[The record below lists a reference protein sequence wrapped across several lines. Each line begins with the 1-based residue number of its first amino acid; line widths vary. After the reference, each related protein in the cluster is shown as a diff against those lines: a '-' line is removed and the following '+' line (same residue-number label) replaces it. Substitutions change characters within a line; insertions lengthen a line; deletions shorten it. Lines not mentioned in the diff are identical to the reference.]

1 MGDRTGKIGVLR
13 KEAIAG
19 VNRICAAFFDGIED
33 RFGIQ
38 IRLCRGLSP
47 KCVCLVG
54 ESNVEGV
61 AVEFAVDSDGGDA
74 EFTTGANDS
83 YGNFAPVGD
92 EYFRKHVLMTS
103 RMTAQDARSAEIVFP
118 RAVAAGARVGIAVRH
133 VGQTGSTNTDL
144 ASEARAGDFASCVLV
159 ADLQTAGRGRRDRVW
174 EAAAAQHL
182 LTSFRLPIGAAQAP
196 PMMVSVAAA
205 VRQAVASLTPVAV
218 GFKWPNDLLIE
229 EGPRPGKL
237 AGVLAEYVSG
247 TPGAIIVGVGVNI
260 GQIDRDGATSL
271 TAVGATADRDHILSL
286 VLESLASM
294 RENPALALA
303 ELRVHSL
310 TLGRSV
316 RVELPGSTSVEGVAV
331 DLGPAGELIVDVD
344 GERRSF
350 SAGDVVHLRSS

>member
-1 MGDRTGKIGVLR
+1 
-13 KEAIAG
+13 
-19 VNRICAAFFDGIED
+19 
-33 RFGIQ
+33 
-38 IRLCRGLSP
+38 
-47 KCVCLVG
+47 
-54 ESNVEGV
+54 
-61 AVEFAVDSDGGDA
+61 
-74 EFTTGANDS
+74 
-83 YGNFAPVGD
+83 
-92 EYFRKHVLMTS
+92 
-103 RMTAQDARSAEIVFP
+103 MTAQDARSAEIVFP

-133 VGQTGSTNTDL
+133 VKQTGSTNTDL
-144 ASEARAGDFASCVLV
+144 ASEARAGDFASCALV
-159 ADLQTAGRGRRDRVW
+159 ADLQTAGRGRRDRAW

-182 LTSFRLPIGAAQAP
+182 LTSFRLPISAAQAP
-196 PMMVSVAAA
+196 PMVVSVAAA

-260 GQIDRDGATSL
+260 GQTDRDGATSL
-271 TAVGATADRDHILSL
+271 TAVGGTADRDHILSL

-294 RENPALALA
+294 RENPTLALA

-350 SAGDVVHLRSS
+350 SAGDVVHLRSA

>member
-1 MGDRTGKIGVLR
+1 M
-13 KEAIAG
+13 
-19 VNRICAAFFDGIED
+19 
-33 RFGIQ
+33 
-38 IRLCRGLSP
+38 
-47 KCVCLVG
+47 
-54 ESNVEGV
+54 
-61 AVEFAVDSDGGDA
+61 
-74 EFTTGANDS
+74 
-83 YGNFAPVGD
+83 
-92 EYFRKHVLMTS
+92 
-103 RMTAQDARSAEIVFP
+103 
-118 RAVAAGARVGIAVRH
+118 
-133 VGQTGSTNTDL
+133 
-144 ASEARAGDFASCVLV
+144 
-159 ADLQTAGRGRRDRVW
+159 
-174 EAAAAQHL
+174 
-182 LTSFRLPIGAAQAP
+182 
-196 PMMVSVAAA
+196 AAA

-229 EGPRPGKL
+229 DGPRPGKL